1 MYKGHTL
8 STILYYKLVMKK
20 LILIFGVLLSFL
32 TFAADTKPRIIAT
45 YTDLYNDD
53 DLVSQCLIFSDG
65 TGMKLFDGLVPFHK
79 PEELKIS
86 PEVLKSINEA
96 LDLESLGGLDKETRR
111 CNESVPPMKV
121 LGKGF
126 NKLKGAYITGESR
139 RLFYKEQP
147 ACWTRQN
154 LDHVVLAS
162 STKVAGILKDLCGFK
177 DLELDQ

>member
-1 MYKGHTL
+1 
-8 STILYYKLVMKK
+8 MKK
-20 LILIFGVLLSFL
+20 LILSLTVLLSL
-32 TFAADTKPRIIAT
+32 SAFATSAKPRIIAT

-65 TGMKLFDGLVPFHK
+65 TGMKLFDGLVPFNK

-86 PEVLKSINEA
+86 TEVFKNINEA
-96 LDLESLGGLDKETRR
+96 LDLESLGGIDKETRR

-121 LGKGF
+121 MGKAF
-126 NKLKGAYITGESR
+126 NKNKGAYVTGESR
-139 RLFYKEQP
+139 NLFYKEQP

-154 LDHVVLAS
+154 QDHVVLGTHS
-162 STKVAGILKDLCGFK
+162 KVAGILKELCGFK